1 MKANINYTHLTKEQI
16 ESYLSSKDMTD
27 NEKQDIQYFYD
38 KDIPLFKMDR
48 LNTSYIMSK
57 KVLLDKSASDETNL
71 FNLCVSSSVLVFI
84 CVLVTIFSLWAAIYG
99 EASSILFF
107 FIFGFMCLATYSF
120 ISLLKDN
127 LNDKKTVSES
137 SKRIMEIV
145 IPENLKD
152 EKLKIE
158 LRKYDP
164 LD

>member
-1 MKANINYTHLTKEQI
+1 MKSNISYSQLNKEQI

-48 LNTSYIMSK
+48 LNISYIMSK

-71 FNLCVSSSVLVFI
+71 FNLCVSSSILVLI
-84 CVLVTIFSLWAAIYG
+84 CVLITIFSLWAAIYG
-99 EASSILFF
+99 EASSILFS

-127 LNDKKTVSES
+127 FNDKKTVSES
-137 SKRIMEIV
+137 SKRIMEIFV
-145 IPENLKD
+145 PDNFKE

-158 LRKYDP
+158 LRKYES